1 MSCPS
6 VAASFRLGVDART
19 ATEADAK
26 TARDREAEKE
36 PETETE
42 HGLHHLLE
50 HGLPKREQIEEHTR
64 EEV

>member
-1 MSCPS
+1 M
-6 VAASFRLGVDART
+6 
-19 ATEADAK
+19 ADAE

-42 HGLHHLLE
+42 RGP
-50 HGLPKREQIEEHTR
+50 PKREQIEEHTR